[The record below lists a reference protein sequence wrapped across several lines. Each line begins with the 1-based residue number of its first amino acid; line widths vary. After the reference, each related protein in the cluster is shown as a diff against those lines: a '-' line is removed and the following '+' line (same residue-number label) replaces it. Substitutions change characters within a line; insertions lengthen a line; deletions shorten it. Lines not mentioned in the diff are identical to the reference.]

1 MEKLQTAACY
11 IRVST
16 DDQTEYSPDSQKKLI
31 MEYAAAHSLALPEEF
46 IFMEQEGVS
55 GRIAEKRPEFQRMIG
70 AAKGRPRP
78 FDVILVWKYSRF
90 ARNQEESIVYKS
102 MLKRECGVQ
111 VVSISE
117 PLSDGPFGGLI
128 ERIIE
133 WMDEY
138 YSIRL
143 SGEVCRG
150 MKEAASRGFPV
161 NGTPYGYLR
170 RNRKLLP
177 DPERLDIVKKIFLW
191 YRLGQS
197 CGEIA
202 AKLNEMGICSRKG
215 NPFESRAVRYI
226 LQNPAYIGKLR
237 WGGNGWIGRDFDRP
251 DIEVFDGNQEP
262 VIDPETWEAVQQRLR
277 EERKAMP
284 PNRRQKV
291 RKEYFLRGFLRCSS
305 CGGVLTYSGS
315 GGVQCANYNRKACK
329 HSHYISIRQAQ
340 ECVLEALKEDFSGCP
355 CNVCLEISPR
365 GKEDETPAL
374 NTRLQQER
382 QRLRR
387 ALDAY
392 QAGVDSL
399 REYRENKQ
407 AIQNRIAAL
416 ERETAQS
423 KEQESAGVFCRRARL
438 ALDVILSPD
447 STEEE
452 KNKALGSF
460 VDRIVFDRAANIL
473 TIYYYL

>member
-1 MEKLQTAACY
+1 MGKLQTAACY

-31 MEYAAAHSLALPEEF
+31 LAYAAAHSLALPEEF
-46 IFMEQEGVS
+46 VFMEQEGVS
-55 GRIAEKRPEFQRMIG
+55 GRMAEKRPEFQRMIG

-150 MKEAASRGFPV
+150 MKEAASRGYPV
-161 NGTPYGYLR
+161 NGAPFGYLR
-170 RNRKLLP
+170 RDRKLLP
-177 DPERLDIVKKIFLW
+177 DPDRLETVKNIFAW
-191 YRLGQS
+191 YRAGQS
-197 CGEIA
+197 CAEIA
-202 AKLNEMGICSRKG
+202 ARLSDMGTRSQYG

-237 WGGNGWIGRDFDRP
+237 WGGSGWIGRDFDRP
-251 DIEVFDGNQEP
+251 DIEVFNGNQEP
-262 VIDPETWEAVQQRLR
+262 VIDPETWEAVQRRLR
-277 EERKAMP
+277 EEAEAMP
-284 PNRRQKV
+284 PNRREKV

-315 GGVQCANYNRKACK
+315 GGVQCANYNRKACRQ
-329 HSHYISIRQAQ
+329 SHYISIRQAQ

-355 CNVCLEISPR
+355 CNVRLEISPK
-365 GKEDETPAL
+365 GMEEEHLAL
-374 NTRLQQER
+374 NTRLRQER

-387 ALDAY
+387 AQAAY

-399 REYRENKQ
+399 AEYRENKQ
-407 AIQNRIAAL
+407 AIQSHMSAL
-416 ERETAQS
+416 ERE
-423 KEQESAGVFCRRARL
+423 AGTSRKAAGAETRRARL
-438 ALDVILSPD
+438 ALDIILSPD
-447 STEEE
+447 SSEEE
-452 KNKALGSF
+452 KNRALALF
-460 VDRIVFDRAANIL
+460 VDRIVFDRAASTF